1 MQGTGTSVVPSKPRN
16 ASARSKAP
24 VFVLGCPRS
33 GTTLLYHMLLSAGNF
48 VMYRSESQVF
58 NLLEPRCGDLS
69 SMRNK
74 RKFLATWQGSNLFQK
89 TGLTAAEV
97 EPEVL
102 ANCHNAGDF
111 LRIVMEAMARAQG
124 VERWADCTPEH
135 LLSLTR
141 IKETIPNALAIH
153 IIRDGRDVALSME
166 KQKWIRPFPWD
177 RRKGLLAAALYWEW
191 IVNKGREQGKELEAD
206 YREIHYE
213 DLVSNPREVLAQLGD
228 FVEQELDYDH
238 IQQVGIGSVSKPNS
252 SFKAE
257 PGGGEFKPV
266 ARWKTSLSNDSLR
279 DLDCVLGQTLAELGY
294 AVDPAAADA
303 PNRGALERMRG
314 LYHGY
319 FEGKHTLKTRTPLG
333 RWFASRDLSWV

>member
-1 MQGTGTSVVPSKPRN
+1 MQGTGTRVVPSKPRN
-16 ASARSKAP
+16 ARARSKAP

-48 VMYRSESQVF
+48 VMYRSESQEF

-111 LRIVMEAMARAQG
+111 LRIVMEAMARGQG
-124 VERWADCTPEH
+124 GERWADCTPEH

-177 RRKGLLAAALYWEW
+177 RRKGLLTAALYWEW

-206 YREIHYE
+206 YRE
-213 DLVSNPREVLAQLGD
+213 
-228 FVEQELDYDH
+228 
-238 IQQVGIGSVSKPNS
+238 
-252 SFKAE
+252 
-257 PGGGEFKPV
+257 
-266 ARWKTSLSNDSLR
+266 
-279 DLDCVLGQTLAELGY
+279 
-294 AVDPAAADA
+294 
-303 PNRGALERMRG
+303 
-314 LYHGY
+314 
-319 FEGKHTLKTRTPLG
+319 
-333 RWFASRDLSWV
+333 